1 MLNKI
6 LNWKTILIS
15 TLLLIFI
22 LSTLNVLRAP
32 DKIIEDVLVSE
43 EGSLVV
49 MQIKTNLPL
58 GMDDVVPQNGPSDF
72 IQVRVRPISFLGA
85 DKNEYMG
92 NEAILPGFIEQVPI
106 MDVAYEGS
114 VPGGYFISMRFKTPV
129 NFQVKEDPNLEGI
142 LVYFPKKSNK

>member
-15 TLLLIFI
+15 ILLAIFI
-22 LSTLNVLRAP
+22 MSTLNVIRAP

-43 EGSLVV
+43 EGSLIV

-58 GMDDVVPQNGPSDF
+58 RLENTIPQDGPSDF
-72 IQVRVRPISFLGA
+72 IQIRVRPISFLGA

-114 VPGGYFISMRFKTPV
+114 VPRGPFISLRFAEPV

-142 LVYFPKKSNK
+142 MIYFPKKTSK